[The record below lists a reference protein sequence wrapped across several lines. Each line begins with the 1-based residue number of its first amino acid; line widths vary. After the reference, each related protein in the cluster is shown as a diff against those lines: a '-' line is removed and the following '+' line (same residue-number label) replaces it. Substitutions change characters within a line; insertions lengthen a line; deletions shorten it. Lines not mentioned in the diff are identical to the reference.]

1 MRSRILELARG
12 GQATIEAARPRID
25 DLNVYPVPDGDTG
38 TNLALTVAAVVE
50 ALERPGPDDR
60 AGLAHEVS
68 RAALMGARG
77 NSGVILSQIV
87 RGAAESLAQSDQL
100 APALRAAS
108 DAAYRAVRKPVEGT
122 MLTAIRELAEE
133 AEAGGDL
140 AAVVARGDDCVL
152 RTRGMLPVLTEAG
165 VVDAG
170 AAGLVEIVRGIA
182 GVLAGK
188 PLPEAAF
195 EKAAPSVESVHQSLS
210 EFKYCT
216 AFVVEGDRLDADEL
230 ERELEVLGDSLLVV
244 GDPSALKVHVHTDDP
259 GRALSLAVA
268 RGTIANVEIANM
280 HAQTLDRE
288 RRLLQA
294 VPDAGETPCALVA
307 VASGDGIR
315 RLYESLGAH
324 VVDGGPTMNPST
336 SELVAAIE
344 AAGAREAILLPND
357 ANVVLTAEHAAEES
371 PVPTTVVPTV
381 SQQAGLL
388 AAVEFNPEAS
398 RPENAAALNRVVAN
412 VGTGAVTIA
421 SRDVQLSG
429 IAIRKGAWLGFV
441 DGTPIAGGENFE
453 DVARAVVAR
462 LLEQPRGILTFLT
475 GAQPEPLNGLLDEL
489 AASRPELELEV
500 HEGGQPHYALLLS
513 AE

>member
-1 MRSRILELARG
+1 MRALVLELARG
-12 GQATIEAARPRID
+12 AQAAIEAARARID

-50 ALERPGPDDR
+50 TLERPGADDR
-60 AGLAHEVS
+60 AGLAHEIS

-87 RGAAESLAQSDQL
+87 RGAADSLSQSDEL
-100 APALRAAS
+100 APALRSAS

-152 RTRGMLPVLTEAG
+152 RTRELLPVLTEAG

-182 GVLAGK
+182 GVVAGE
-188 PLPEAAF
+188 PLPEAEF
-195 EKAAPSVESVHQSLS
+195 EEVAPTVESVHQHLS

-216 AFVVEGDRLDADEL
+216 AFVVEGDRLDADEI
-230 ERELEVLGDSLLVV
+230 ERELEPLGDSLLVV
-244 GDPSALKVHVHTDDP
+244 GDPTALKVHVHTDDP
-259 GRALSLAVA
+259 GRALSLGCA

-294 VPDAGETPCALVA
+294 VPDAADVSCALVA
-307 VASGDGIR
+307 VVSGAGIR
-315 RLYESLGAH
+315 RLFESLGAR

-336 SELVAAIE
+336 YELVAAVE
-344 AAGAREAILLPND
+344 ATGAHEAVLLPND
-357 ANVVLTAEHAAEES
+357 ANVILAAEHAADAS
-371 PVPTTVVPTV
+371 PVPAAVVSTV
-381 SQQAGLL
+381 SLQAGLA
-388 AAVEFNPEAS
+388 AAVAFDPDAS
-398 RPENAAALNRVVAN
+398 RAENAAAMELAAAD
-412 VGTGAVTIA
+412 VGTGAVTVA
-421 SRDVQLSG
+421 SRDVQLNGVS
-429 IAIRKGAWLGFV
+429 IRKGAWLGLA
-441 DGTPIAGGENFE
+441 DGAPVAGGETFDE
-453 DVARAVVAR
+453 VARAVVGR
-462 LLEQPRGILTFLT
+462 LLERPRTILTFLT
-475 GAQPEPLNGLLDEL
+475 GESPEPLNGLLDEL
-489 AASRPELELEV
+489 AGSHPELELEV
-500 HEGGQPHYALLLS
+500 HDGGQPHYALLIG